1 MTTVRSVAKQ
11 GREWCKRQEH
21 TLQAEG
27 KYCDGSRWKEVGR
40 RSLTSTAS
48 VTAAQKARGQELDW
62 KVEKEGERKLS
73 KVQIV
78 QV

>member
-1 MTTVRSVAKQ
+1 MRSVAKQ
-11 GREWCKRQEH
+11 GREWCKQQEH
-21 TLQAEG
+21 ILQGEG

-40 RSLTSTAS
+40 RRLTSMAS
-48 VTAAQKARGQELDW
+48 VTATQKARGQELDW

-73 KVQIV
+73 RVQMV

>member
-1 MTTVRSVAKQ
+1 M
-11 GREWCKRQEH
+11 
-21 TLQAEG
+21 
-27 KYCDGSRWKEVGR
+27 GR